1 MIVCEICKEP
11 VNNPSCIV
19 IPCTKRC
26 MHISCFGEYIR
37 KAFFGVIGTEDDEID
52 GLAADACVDALTDHK
67 PAEESGVLD
76 YV

>member
-26 MHISCFGEYIR
+26 MHISCFSI
-37 KAFFGVIGTEDDEID
+37 KIASAFSDVIGTEDDWID
-52 GLAADACVDALTDHK
+52 ELVAGACVDALTDHI
-67 PAEESGVLD
+67 PVSEYGGI
-76 YV
+76 